1 MATCNP
7 FSPLLSLENS
17 FFSFWDLWLIL
28 TLCLLQALLCSSFDN
43 MPFKCLA
50 ASSSVSPVSAAL
62 FIFWASV
69 IFPSFANMFFFKK
82 DFITF
87 IALLLE
93 AGFFFKAE
101 VPFVKE
107 PFALDPLEGDP
118 GFLVPFVKEPPFLG
132 PFVKDPALVVPFV
145 KELFFFEPLRFWL
158 LVP

>member
-1 MATCNP
+1 
-7 FSPLLSLENS
+7 
-17 FFSFWDLWLIL
+17 
-28 TLCLLQALLCSSFDN
+28 
-43 MPFKCLA
+43 
-50 ASSSVSPVSAAL
+50 
-62 FIFWASV
+62 
-69 IFPSFANMFFFKK
+69 MFFFKK
-82 DFITF
+82 VFITF

-93 AGFFFKAE
+93 AGVFFIAE

-145 KELFFFEPLRFWL
+145 KEPFFLEPLRFWL

>member
-1 MATCNP
+1 M
-7 FSPLLSLENS
+7 L
-17 FFSFWDLWLIL
+17 
-28 TLCLLQALLCSSFDN
+28 
-43 MPFKCLA
+43 
-50 ASSSVSPVSAAL
+50 
-62 FIFWASV
+62 
-69 IFPSFANMFFFKK
+69 FFKK

-93 AGFFFKAE
+93 AGIFFIAE

-107 PFALDPLEGDP
+107 PLALDPLEGDP

-145 KELFFFEPLRFWL
+145 KEPFFLEPLRFWL